1 MGIVVHFFEPISRRR
16 SMRAEIVVNYKHGD
30 VVDALRRRFGP
41 HDPEALRASELWR
54 EAPRSAEAGVTYAAI
69 TARGLIVMARSTY
82 GKGEIYV
89 ESSSGRLRACSEQV
103 WQAIREEGKRLE
115 PKPLK
120 PKLHSLELIDL
131 PGDVVATAS
140 VGVEKVLRDQLLGA
154 ILTGAVTAIV
164 LVVAVILDA
173 SENFLYGSITALSV
187 AILSLLRLFWS
198 SRRKELAWR

>member
-1 MGIVVHFFEPISRRR
+1 M
-16 SMRAEIVVNYKHGD
+16 
-30 VVDALRRRFGP
+30 
-41 HDPEALRASELWR
+41 
-54 EAPRSAEAGVTYAAI
+54 
-69 TARGLIVMARSTY
+69 
-82 GKGEIYV
+82 
-89 ESSSGRLRACSEQV
+89 
-103 WQAIREEGKRLE
+103 
-115 PKPLK
+115 K

-164 LVVAVILDA
+164 LVVAVTLDA